1 MRSGV
6 EKYTLNK
13 SALVGLILVL
23 PTALFFGMTA
33 SHYLLGID
41 WLWTPFEKAMA
52 NPQGKEII
60 NTLSPII
67 FLGGSLA
74 ALVIN
79 TLAVAGLKIQ
89 RVNQELVSTLVI
101 KGNVWNLAIIAVSF
115 SLISLL
121 LGYLV
126 AENWQCW
133 VGLKDVC

>member
-1 MRSGV
+1 M
-6 EKYTLNK
+6 
-13 SALVGLILVL
+13 I
-23 PTALFFGMTA
+23 A
-33 SHYLLGID
+33 SRYLLGID
-41 WLWTPFEKAMA
+41 LLWTPYEKAMS

-60 NTLSPII
+60 NSLSPFI

-79 TLAVAGLKIQ
+79 TLAVAGLKVQ
-89 RVNQELVSTLVI
+89 RINNELVSTLVI
-101 KGNVWNLAIIAVSF
+101 KGNLWNLAIIVVSF

-133 VGLKDVC
+133 VGLKETC

>member
-1 MRSGV
+1 MTAAV
-6 EKYTLNK
+6 NKHYFNK
-13 SALVGLILVL
+13 SALLGLILAL
-23 PTALFFGMTA
+23 LTILFFGMTA

-60 NTLSPII
+60 NAISPII

-79 TLAVAGLKIQ
+79 IFAVAGLKIKK
-89 RVNQELVSTLVI
+89 VNQELVSTLVI
-101 KGNVWNLAIIAVSF
+101 NGNVWNLAIIAVSF